1 MALYKEQ
8 TTTST
13 SYQRAKQISIF
24 NYYNQAPKI
33 QIVEEIIKD
42 GEPVGSPAVK
52 ALNKTFTPDIANTPF
67 NILNPETGETVAV
80 MTYGELYAA
89 IYSLYFHLAG
99 ERDAG

>member
-42 GEPVGSPAVK
+42 GEPAGTPAVK
-52 ALNKTFTPDIANTPF
+52 GITKTFTPAIADTPF
-67 NILNPETGETVAV
+67 NVINPETGETIAV

-99 ERDAG
+99 ERDSS